1 MHKIQIKNIL
11 WVFLFCAENLVSG
24 VQYAAS
30 MPEST
35 CEFDS
40 MVCVNH
46 KYKWDPQKFLHI

>member
-40 MVCVNH
+40 MVCDNH
-46 KYKWDPQKFLHI
+46 KYKWEVQHA